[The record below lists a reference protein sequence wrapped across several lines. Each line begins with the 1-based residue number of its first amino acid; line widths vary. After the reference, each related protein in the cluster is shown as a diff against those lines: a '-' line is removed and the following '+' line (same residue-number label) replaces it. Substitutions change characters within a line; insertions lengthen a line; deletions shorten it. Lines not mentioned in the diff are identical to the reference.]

1 MITRNPANRRS
12 RRHTAADTIAAL
24 SESSAWHPSMRA
36 IILTLL
42 ALACILPTA
51 EAQPRPST
59 SPQIAAEERYY
70 RLVTIPVPED
80 VVLEVGGLAT
90 IPGGGLAVATRRGEV
105 WTIDDPYMERS
116 ARPHFSRFAQGLHE
130 PLGLAYRDGS
140 LYTSQ
145 RSELTR
151 LTDLDGD
158 GRADR
163 YETIHSW
170 PLSGNYHEYSYG
182 PVFTPEGKMMVTLNL
197 AWIGHGAS
205 LAKWRGWAVEI
216 DDDGELTPFATGLR
230 SPAGY
235 GYNLEGDLFYAENQ
249 GDWVGSGGITHLEA
263 GDFAGNPGGLI
274 WTDEPGSPLSL
285 RPEDI
290 PDTGEPKHV
299 VAQRV
304 PELKTPAVWFPHT
317 VLGISTSDILVDST
331 AGGFGPF
338 AGQMFVGDQGHSK
351 IMRVF
356 LEKVDGVYQG
366 AVFPFREGFASGI
379 LRMAWGTDGSM
390 FVGMTSRGWAAT
402 GRAPFGLQRLVWTGE
417 MPFEPLSI
425 EARPDGFEITFTRP
439 ADPATAGDPASYA
452 VEGFTYHYRHQYG
465 SPPIDQ
471 QRHAVMAVQ
480 LSPDGLRARLQVE
493 GLREGYAHEVRMAG
507 VRSADGEPLL
517 HDVGYYTLNRI
528 PAGEPMQI
536 TEATRVAEARVNT
549 PAAGAEAAGAAT
561 AVPALPAVKRQT
573 TIPVAWNG
581 SVDRTVTIRARP
593 GMLFDL
599 TEITVQPGERVRL
612 VFDNPDDMLH
622 NLLITAP
629 GAADRVAEQAM
640 QLGLAGQGM
649 HYVPDTP
656 DVLYHT
662 ALLQPGEQEAIYF
675 EAPTEPGE
683 YVYVC
688 TFPGHAFTMR
698 GVMLVAE

>member
-1 MITRNPANRRS
+1 MVNQHSVMRR
-12 RRHTAADTIAAL
+12 
-24 SESSAWHPSMRA
+24 SMRA
-36 IILTLL
+36 ALLTLL
-42 ALACILPTA
+42 ALGAGLSAP
-51 EAQPRPST
+51 EAQQRPGT
-59 SPQIAAEERYY
+59 SPQVAAEERYY
-70 RLVTIPVPED
+70 QLVTVPVPED

-90 IPGGGLAVATRRGEV
+90 IPGGGLAVATRRGDV

-116 ARPHFSRFAQGLHE
+116 SRPHFSRFAQGLHE

-140 LYTSQ
+140 LITAQ

-216 DDDGELTPFATGLR
+216 DEDGELTPFATGLR

-290 PDTGEPKHV
+290 PDTGEAKHV

-338 AGQMFVGDQGHSK
+338 AGQLFVGDQGHSK
-351 IMRVF
+351 ILRVF

-366 AVFPFREGFASGI
+366 AAFPFREGFSSGI
-379 LRMAWGTDGSM
+379 LRMIWGTDSSM

-402 GRAPFGLQRLVWTGE
+402 GRAPYGLQRLVWTGE

-425 EARPDGFEITFTRP
+425 EARPDGFEVTFTRP
-439 ADPATAGDPASYA
+439 ADPETAGDPAAYA
-452 VEGFTYHYRHQYG
+452 VEGFTYHYHHNYG

-471 QRHAVMAVQ
+471 QSHPVRAVQ
-480 LSPDGLRARLQVE
+480 ISPDGLRARLLVD
-493 GLREGYAHEVRMAG
+493 GLREGYAHEVRMTG
-507 VRSADGEPLL
+507 VRSVDGEPLL

-528 PAGEPMQI
+528 PMGERMQI
-536 TEATRVAEARVNT
+536 TADTRTAEAVET
-549 PAAGAEAAGAAT
+549 GGVVTTSATSESAPAASASPAA
-561 AVPALPAVKRQT
+561 PALKRQT
-573 TIPVAWNG
+573 SIPVAWNG

-593 GMLFDL
+593 GMVFDL
-599 TEITVQPGERVRL
+599 TQITVEPGERLRL
-612 VFDNPDDMLH
+612 IFDNPDDMLH
-622 NLLITAP
+622 NLLIVAP
-629 GAADRVAEQAM
+629 GTADRVVEQAM

-662 ALLQPGEQEAIYF
+662 ALLQPGEQETIYF
-675 EAPTEPGE
+675 QAPTEPGE
-683 YVYVC
+683 YTYVC
-688 TFPGHAFTMR
+688 TFPGHGFTMR
-698 GVMLVAE
+698 GVMVVAG